1 MNSCKIYNK
10 SYNELKREGAILN
23 KIKELANRIVT
34 ENAEKYNSKNNQK
47 EVDFSEWNLAS
58 QILNIIEGD
67 LKIMDKEE
75 LKKEDIEI
83 AKEDL
88 NFMHEGDYIT
98 KEMEQSKNIILE
110 YIQQLEE
117 RLEMK
122 TYKEWCKIFTEKS
135 GMKILDNDG
144 FRDIENFNEN
154 MEFTRYEFNKRLMLC
169 TLISV

>member
-1 MNSCKIYNK
+1 
-10 SYNELKREGAILN
+10 
-23 KIKELANRIVT
+23 
-34 ENAEKYNSKNNQK
+34 
-47 EVDFSEWNLAS
+47 
-58 QILNIIEGD
+58 
-67 LKIMDKEE
+67 MDKEE

>member
-1 MNSCKIYNK
+1 MN
-10 SYNELKREGAILN
+10 
-23 KIKELANRIVT
+23 
-34 ENAEKYNSKNNQK
+34 
-47 EVDFSEWNLAS
+47 
-58 QILNIIEGD
+58 
-67 LKIMDKEE
+67 KEE
-75 LKKEDIEI
+75 IEK

-88 NFMHEGDYIT
+88 NFMYEGDYVT
-98 KEMEQSKNIILE
+98 KEMELSKNIILE
-110 YIQQLEE
+110 YIQQLECK
-117 RLEMK
+117 LEKK